1 MRLTGKRQSFPK
13 QVRHPK
19 VVFSRQQKLALT
31 SHFLDLR
38 KTKDNIENPLLKISP
53 FHFA

>member
-19 VVFSRQQKLALT
+19 VVFSRQKLALT
-31 SHFLDLR
+31 SHVLDLR
-38 KTKDNIENPLLKISP
+38 TTNYNMENPLLKISP